1 MILSEN
7 EELIPDAV
15 SVINAESFAL
25 LGIENLNTGD
35 GRSSDEDDNDDED
48 GVYEP
53 PVDENRNFLNVFDSF
68 VDEGYN
74 ISIKTGWFSISKSR
88 FKFYFSLHSKP
99 MFCFL
104 KIIIFHD

>member
-1 MILSEN
+1 MDPFNAIYPMILSEN

-74 ISIKTGWFSISKSR
+74 I
-88 FKFYFSLHSKP
+88 
-99 MFCFL
+99 
-104 KIIIFHD
+104 

>member
-35 GRSSDEDDNDDED
+35 GSSSDEDDSDDED

-68 VDEGYN
+68 VDEGCN
-74 ISIKTGWFSISKSR
+74 I
-88 FKFYFSLHSKP
+88 
-99 MFCFL
+99 
-104 KIIIFHD
+104 